1 MPQPCSPNSADE
13 LSGVAAVFMVDC
25 NAVKIYIHCRP
36 MKLLRL
42 IAIWLLMLALPMQ
55 GLAAISTV
63 VPCSDT
69 QNSRIVAVG
78 HDSHAGNM
86 AHSHEHPAS
95 PQQPDDQ
102 AGGHPCC
109 NHVFS
114 AVPSANIP
122 GAPVTPHIAN
132 VRVPLLATI
141 HIPEL
146 PQRPPRA

>member
-1 MPQPCSPNSADE
+1 
-13 LSGVAAVFMVDC
+13 
-25 NAVKIYIHCRP
+25 

-55 GLAAISTV
+55 GLAAISSATL
-63 VPCSDT
+63 CSET
-69 QNSRIVAVG
+69 QNSQRVAPEHG
-78 HDSHAGNM
+78 SHAGNM
-86 AHSHEHPAS
+86 AHSHEHSAGPQHPDDNQPA
-95 PQQPDDQ
+95 DQ
-102 AGGHPCC
+102 AGGHSCC

-122 GAPVTPHIAN
+122 GAPVTPHIAS
-132 VRVPLLATI
+132 VRLPLLATI

>member
-1 MPQPCSPNSADE
+1 
-13 LSGVAAVFMVDC
+13 MVDC
-25 NAVKIYIHCRP
+25 NAVKIYIHCHP

-55 GLAAISTV
+55 GLAAVSSAM
-63 VPCSDT
+63 PCSDT
-69 QNSRIVAVG
+69 QNSQNVALG

-86 AHSHEHPAS
+86 AHSHEHPAG
-95 PQQPDDQ
+95 PQQPDDSQPADQ

-122 GAPVTPHIAN
+122 GLPVTPHIAN
-132 VRVPLLATI
+132 VRLPLLATI

>member
-1 MPQPCSPNSADE
+1 
-13 LSGVAAVFMVDC
+13 
-25 NAVKIYIHCRP
+25 

-55 GLAAISTV
+55 GLAAISSAI
-63 VPCSDT
+63 PCSET
-69 QNSRIVAVG
+69 HNSQRVAPEHG
-78 HDSHAGNM
+78 SHAANM
-86 AHSHEHPAS
+86 AHSHEHPAG
-95 PQQPDDQ
+95 PQQPDDSQPADQ

-122 GAPVTPHIAN
+122 GPPAAPHVVT
-132 VRVPLLATI
+132 VPVSLLATI